1 MNSRIIGTLS
11 FDDDLLKQDIET
23 ILQFG
28 DVREEYSEYRFGLWK
43 NYVLWNGTGDQK
55 DTLYMGP
62 DGGAFQT
69 GLGNQLPY
77 VNSVIDKFFHTDKLK
92 MVRANLLRDALL
104 IPHRDYIEFKSESEH
119 LARVHLPLKTN
130 SDALHS
136 EGDSVFHLRCGE
148 VWYLD
153 ASNVHSACNPSDE
166 PRISLVL
173 DFRLDG
179 DSPLESVLKQPLNE
193 RPKTAPAII
202 ERESLSD
209 DFRNSIHALKHVIN
223 RANYRDILLF
233 LSRVHFYKNVSGAT
247 LFDWMIEICEGS
259 EDRELLEKFTNFKS
273 YMIQDRQL
281 GERFHL

>member
-11 FDDDLLKQDIET
+11 FDDHLLKQDVET

-43 NYVLWNGTGDQK
+43 NYVLWNGTGNQK

-77 VNSVIDKFFHTDKLK
+77 INSVINKFFHTDKLK
-92 MVRANLLRDALL
+92 MVRANLLCDALL
-104 IPHRDYIEFKSESEH
+104 IPHRDYIEFKSESEY

-130 SDALHS
+130 TGALHS
-136 EGDSVFHLRCGE
+136 EDDSVFHLRCGE

-153 ASNVHSACNPSDE
+153 AGNVHSACNPSDE

-173 DFRLDG
+173 DFKLEG
-179 DSPLESVLKQPLNE
+179 DAPLESILKQPLNE
-193 RPKTAPAII
+193 RSATTPALI
-202 ERESLSD
+202 EREPMSD
-209 DFRNSIHALKHVIN
+209 DFRNFIHALRHVIN
-223 RANYRDILLF
+223 RSNYRDILLF
-233 LSRVHFYKNVSGAT
+233 LSRVHFYKNVSGAI

-273 YMIQDRQL
+273 YMIQDREL
-281 GERFHL
+281 GQRFKL

>member
-11 FDDDLLKQDIET
+11 FDDHLLKQDVET

-43 NYVLWNGTGDQK
+43 NYVLWNGTGNQK

-77 VNSVIDKFFHTDKLK
+77 INSVINNFFHTDKLK

-104 IPHRDYIEFKSESEH
+104 IPHRDYIEFKSESEY

-130 SDALHS
+130 SGALHS
-136 EGDSVFHLRCGE
+136 EDDSVFHLRCGE

-153 ASNVHSACNPSDE
+153 AGNVHSACNPSDE

-173 DFRLDG
+173 DFKLEG
-179 DSPLESVLKQPLNE
+179 DAPLESILKQPLNE
-193 RPKTAPAII
+193 RPATTPALI
-202 ERESLSD
+202 EREPMSD
-209 DFRNSIHALKHVIN
+209 DFRNSIHVLRHVIN
-223 RANYRDILLF
+223 RSNYRDILLF
-233 LSRVHFYKNVSGAT
+233 LSRVHFYKNVSGAI

-259 EDRELLEKFTNFKS
+259 GDRELLEKFTNFKS
-273 YMIQDRQL
+273 YMIQDREL
-281 GERFHL
+281 GQRFRL